1 MFKSQKGITLVALA
15 VTIVVLLILAG
26 VTIAFV
32 LSDDGV
38 IQSAQEATT
47 ANDGAIVAENIQQAL
62 VAVQI
67 NELAGKYE
75 FQTNEATT
83 GKDVTS
89 DITKGL
95 GTTGVAISSGTIKIK
110 DDNTVI
116 FTNVKATHNEKTFD
130 VTYENGKV
138 TAKEPAKETAA

>member
-38 IQSAQEATT
+38 IKSAQDAAT

-67 NELAGKYE
+67 NELAGKIE

-116 FTNVKATHNEKTFD
+116 FTNVKATHNGKTFD
-130 VTYENGKV
+130 VTYANGRI
-138 TAKEPAKETAA
+138 TAEEAGA

>member
-47 ANDGAIVAENIQQAL
+47 AND
-62 VAVQI
+62 
-67 NELAGKYE
+67 
-75 FQTNEATT
+75 
-83 GKDVTS
+83 
-89 DITKGL
+89 
-95 GTTGVAISSGTIKIK
+95 VAISSGTIKIK

-116 FTNVKATHNEKTFD
+116 FTNVKATHNGKTFD
-130 VTYENGKV
+130 VTYANGRK
-138 TAKEPAKETAA
+138 TAEEAGA

>member
-38 IQSAQEATT
+38 VKSAQDAAT

-67 NELAGKYE
+67 NELAGKIE

-110 DDNTVI
+110 DDNTVT
-116 FTNVKATHNEKTFD
+116 FNTVKATLDGKTFD
-130 VTYENGKV
+130 VTYTNGRV
-138 TAKEPAKETAA
+138 TAKKAVAGA

>member
-67 NELAGKYE
+67 NELAGKIE
-75 FQTNEATT
+75 FETDQATT

-110 DDNTVI
+110 DDNTVA
-116 FTNVKATHNEKTFD
+116 FNAVKATLDGKTFD
-130 VTYENGKV
+130 VTYKNGRV
-138 TAKEPAKETAA
+138 TAAKPKA

>member
-67 NELAGKYE
+67 NELAGKIK

-83 GKDVTS
+83 GKNVNDM
-89 DITKGL
+89 ITTGL

-110 DDNTVI
+110 DDNTVT
-116 FTNVKATHNEKTFD
+116 FDSVKATHNGKTFD
-130 VTYENGKV
+130 VTYANGRV
-138 TAKEPAKETAA
+138 TAAEPKA

>member
-38 IQSAQEATT
+38 VKSAQDAAT

-67 NELAGKYE
+67 SELAGQITFE
-75 FQTNEATT
+75 GEEATN

-89 DITKGL
+89 KITKGL

-110 DDNTVI
+110 DDNTVT
-116 FTNVKATHNEKTFD
+116 FSSVKATHDGKTFD
-130 VTYENGKV
+130 ITYANGRV
-138 TAKEPAKETAA
+138 TATEAAGA

>member
-67 NELAGKYE
+67 NELAGKIK

-130 VTYENGKV
+130 VTYANGRI
-138 TAKEPAKETAA
+138 TAEEAGA

>member
-67 NELAGKYE
+67 KELAGKIPFE
-75 FQTNEATT
+75 GDEATT
-83 GKDVTS
+83 GRDVTS
-89 DITKGL
+89 DITTGL
-95 GTTGVAISSGTIKIK
+95 GTTGIAISSGTIKIK

-116 FTNVKATHNEKTFD
+116 FTNVKATHNGKPFD
-130 VTYENGKV
+130 VTYKNGRV
-138 TAKEPAKETAA
+138 TAAEPKA

>member
-67 NELAGKYE
+67 SELAGQFTFE
-75 FQTNEATT
+75 GEEATN

-89 DITKGL
+89 KITEGL

-116 FTNVKATHNEKTFD
+116 FTNVKATHNGKTFD
-130 VTYENGKV
+130 VTYANGIV
-138 TAKEPAKETAA
+138 TAAEEPKA

>member
-38 IQSAQEATT
+38 IQSAQDAAT
-47 ANDGAIVAENIQQAL
+47 ANDGAIVAVNIQQAL
-62 VAVQI
+62 VPVQI
-67 NELAGKYE
+67 NELAGKITFDSDE
-75 FQTNEATT
+75 GTT

-89 DITKGL
+89 EITKGL
-95 GTTGVAISSGTIKIK
+95 GTTGVAISSGTIKIT
-110 DDNTVI
+110 DDNTVRC
-116 FTNVKATHNEKTFD
+116 NSEKATHNGKTFD
-130 VTYENGKV
+130 VTYANGKI
-138 TAKEPAKETAA
+138 TGTEPAA

>member
-38 IQSAQEATT
+38 IKSAQDATT

-67 NELAGKYE
+67 NELAGKIE

-116 FTNVKATHNEKTFD
+116 FTNVKATHNGKTFD
-130 VTYENGKV
+130 VTYANGRITV
-138 TAKEPAKETAA
+138 EEAGA

>member
-38 IQSAQEATT
+38 VKSAQDAAT

-67 NELAGKYE
+67 SELAGQITFDDDE
-75 FQTNEATT
+75 GTN

-89 DITKGL
+89 EIKAGL

-116 FTNVKATHNEKTFD
+116 FTNVKATHNGKTFD
-130 VTYENGKV
+130 VTYANGRI
-138 TAKEPAKETAA
+138 TAEEAGA

>member
-32 LSDDGV
+32 FSDDGV

-67 NELAGKYE
+67 NELAGKIE
-75 FQTNEATT
+75 FQTDEATN

-116 FTNVKATHNEKTFD
+116 FTNVKATHNGKTFD
-130 VTYENGKV
+130 VTYANGRI
-138 TAKEPAKETAA
+138 TAEEAGA

>member
-67 NELAGKYE
+67 KELAGKIE
-75 FQTNEATT
+75 FKTDEATT
-83 GKDVTS
+83 GKNVT
-89 DITKGL
+89 DMITTGL

-116 FTNVKATHNEKTFD
+116 FTNVKATHNGKTFD
-130 VTYENGKV
+130 VTYANGRI
-138 TAKEPAKETAA
+138 TAEEAGA

>member
-38 IQSAQEATT
+38 VKSAQDAAT

-67 NELAGKYE
+67 NELAGKIE

-116 FTNVKATHNEKTFD
+116 FTNVKATHNGKTFD
-130 VTYENGKV
+130 VTYANGRI
-138 TAKEPAKETAA
+138 TAEEAGA

>member
-38 IQSAQEATT
+38 VKSAQDAAT

-67 NELAGKYE
+67 SELAGQITFDDDE
-75 FQTNEATT
+75 GTN

-89 DITKGL
+89 EIKAGL

-110 DDNTVI
+110 DDNTVT
-116 FTNVKATHNEKTFD
+116 FNTVKATLDGKTFD
-130 VTYENGKV
+130 VTYTNGRV
-138 TAKEPAKETAA
+138 TAKKAVAGA

>member
-38 IQSAQEATT
+38 VKSAQDAAT

-67 NELAGKYE
+67 SELAGQIT
-75 FQTNEATT
+75 FQTNEATE

-89 DITKGL
+89 TITTGL

-110 DDNTVI
+110 DDNTVT
-116 FTNVKATHNEKTFD
+116 FNAVKATHDGKTFD
-130 VTYENGKV
+130 VTYSNGRV
-138 TAKEPAKETAA
+138 TATEAGA

>member
-67 NELAGKYE
+67 NELAGKIE
-75 FQTNEATT
+75 FETDQATT

-116 FTNVKATHNEKTFD
+116 FTNVKATHNGKTFD
-130 VTYENGKV
+130 VTYANGRI
-138 TAKEPAKETAA
+138 TAEEAGA

>member
-1 MFKSQKGITLVALA
+1 MIKSQKGITLVALA

-67 NELAGKYE
+67 NELAGKIE
-75 FQTNEATT
+75 FQTDEATN

-116 FTNVKATHNEKTFD
+116 FTNVKATHNGKTFD
-130 VTYENGKV
+130 VTYANGRI
-138 TAKEPAKETAA
+138 TAEEAGA

>member
-38 IQSAQEATT
+38 VKSAQDAAT

-67 NELAGKYE
+67 SELAGQITFTGE
-75 FQTNEATT
+75 EATN

-89 DITKGL
+89 KITKGL

-110 DDNTVI
+110 DDNTVA
-116 FTNVKATHNEKTFD
+116 FNAVKATLDGKTFD
-130 VTYENGKV
+130 VTYKNGRV
-138 TAKEPAKETAA
+138 TAAKPKA

>member
-38 IQSAQEATT
+38 VKSAQDAAT

-62 VAVQI
+62 MAVQI
-67 NELAGKYE
+67 SELAGQIT
-75 FQTNEATT
+75 FQENEKTA
-83 GKDVTS
+83 GKDVTETVKAGLPTGIE
-89 DITKGL
+89 ITAG
-95 GTTGVAISSGTIKIK
+95 GTIKIK

-116 FTNVKATHNEKTFD
+116 FTNVKATHNGKTFNVEYLD
-130 VTYENGKV
+130 NKV
-138 TAKEPAKETAA
+138 TAKEPAA

>member
-38 IQSAQEATT
+38 IKSAQDATT

-67 NELAGKYE
+67 SELAGQIT
-75 FQTNEATT
+75 FDGAEATN

-89 DITKGL
+89 KITEGL

-116 FTNVKATHNEKTFD
+116 FTNVKATHNGKPFD
-130 VTYENGKV
+130 VTYANGRV
-138 TAKEPAKETAA
+138 TAAEPKA

>member
-67 NELAGKYE
+67 NELAGKIE
-75 FQTNEATT
+75 FETDQATT

-110 DDNTVI
+110 DDNTVT
-116 FTNVKATHNEKTFD
+116 FNAVKARLDGKTFD
-130 VTYENGKV
+130 VTYANGRI
-138 TAKEPAKETAA
+138 TAEEAGA

>member
-67 NELAGKYE
+67 SELAGQITFKPE
-75 FQTNEATT
+75 EVTN
-83 GKDVTS
+83 GQDVTS
-89 DITKGL
+89 KITEGL
-95 GTTGVAISSGTIKIK
+95 GTTGIAISSGTIKIK

-116 FTNVKATHNEKTFD
+116 FTNVKATHNGKPFD
-130 VTYENGKV
+130 VTYKNGRV
-138 TAKEPAKETAA
+138 TAKEAVAGA

>member
-67 NELAGKYE
+67 DELAGKITFGSDE
-75 FQTNEATT
+75 GTT

-89 DITKGL
+89 DIKAGL
-95 GTTGVAISSGTIKIK
+95 PTGIEITAGGTIKIK

-116 FTNVKATHNEKTFD
+116 FTNVKATHNGKTFD
-130 VTYENGKV
+130 VTYANGIV
-138 TAKEPAKETAA
+138 TAAEEPKA

>member
-67 NELAGKYE
+67 SELAGQITFTGE
-75 FQTNEATT
+75 GATN
-83 GKDVTS
+83 GQDVTS
-89 DITKGL
+89 KITKGL

-116 FTNVKATHNEKTFD
+116 FTNVKATHNGKKFD
-130 VTYENGKV
+130 VTYANGIV
-138 TAKEPAKETAA
+138 TAAEEPKA

>member
-38 IQSAQEATT
+38 VKSAQDAAT

-67 NELAGKYE
+67 NELAGKITFDTDE
-75 FQTNEATT
+75 GTN

-89 DITKGL
+89 EITTGL
-95 GTTGVAISSGTIKIK
+95 GTTGVTISSGTIKIK
-110 DDNTVI
+110 DDNTVT
-116 FTNVKATHNEKTFD
+116 FNAVKAKLDGKTFD
-130 VTYENGKV
+130 VTYTNGRV
-138 TAKEPAKETAA
+138 TAKEAVAGA

>member
-38 IQSAQEATT
+38 IKSAQDATT
-47 ANDGAIVAENIQQAL
+47 ANDGAIVAEHIQQAL

-67 NELAGKYE
+67 SELAGQFTFE
-75 FQTNEATT
+75 GEEATN

-89 DITKGL
+89 KITEGL

-110 DDNTVI
+110 DDNTVT
-116 FTNVKATHNEKTFD
+116 FNAVKATLDGKTFD
-130 VTYENGKV
+130 VTYKNGRV
-138 TAKEPAKETAA
+138 TAAKPKA

>member
-38 IQSAQEATT
+38 VKSAQDAAT

-67 NELAGKYE
+67 SELAGQIT
-75 FQTNEATT
+75 FDGQEATN

-89 DITKGL
+89 KITEGL

-116 FTNVKATHNEKTFD
+116 FTNVKATHNGKTFD
-130 VTYENGKV
+130 VTYANGRI
-138 TAKEPAKETAA
+138 TAEEAGA